1 MSLGCIC
8 MGKYS
13 HIFFKKVL
21 GLIEATGVFE
31 SPLFRNGQFECFV
44 HILRGPWSIL
54 NTYDLTQKCRLLKF
68 FQVIQ
73 IRFIAD
79 CIMVFAFLMKYALY
93 PSQYQEQNFYDV
105 ANSISLLLQNFLIL
119 FEIKKNWRFRH
130 IFVAFSEYMNFTYRV
145 KNF

>member
-1 MSLGCIC
+1 MPLGFIC

-13 HIFFKKVL
+13 HNFFKKVL

-31 SPLFRNGQFECFV
+31 SPLFRNGQFKCFV

-119 FEIKKNWRFRH
+119 FEIEKIGDFV
-130 IFVAFSEYMNFTYRV
+130 IFLWPSQNI
-145 KNF
+145 

>member
-1 MSLGCIC
+1 MPLGFIC

-13 HIFFKKVL
+13 HNFFKKVL

-105 ANSISLLLQNFLIL
+105 TSSISLRFQNFLVL
-119 FEIKKNWRFRH
+119 FEIKKFGDFV
-130 IFVAFSEYMNFTYRV
+130 IFLWPSQNI
-145 KNF
+145 